1 MITYDTNQGRPAP
14 MVEIGV
20 ASVSSRKRR
29 QTIKALVDTGSDITA
44 IPQPL
49 AAGLHL
55 TPISRVEIEDL
66 AAERA
71 TVLSYAV
78 QLAVAGVVI
87 PRLEVVLTNLDHA
100 ILGRDVL
107 SRFYIS
113 LNGPALTLELST
125 AP

>member
-1 MITYDTNQGRPAP
+1 MIAYNTDQGMPAP

-20 ASVSSRKRR
+20 ASVSGRKRR
-29 QTIKALVDTGSDITA
+29 QTIKALVDSGSDMTA
-44 IPQPL
+44 IPQHL
-49 AAGLHL
+49 AAALHL

-107 SRFYIS
+107 DRFDVR
-113 LNGPALTLELST
+113 LHGPDLTLELG
-125 AP
+125 A